1 MLSSKEKISKAVQ
14 LLLSSPPGEVDDVFN
29 DIRGIVNDDDAL
41 QEQIESVLAES
52 NMQQFLVVDVP
63 EKEGSKVL
71 LTPYNQVD
79 GNRYLDPNTRT
90 VFGFDHLRRIASE
103 PQEAAEEEE
112 DVDNER
118 PHEELRGLLQK
129 ELNSYVEGHYPEGAV
144 SVFSHEGSVV
154 SCIVSNRF
162 SPNNY
167 WNGSWRAVWSFNPE
181 TKQLNGSTKVR
192 VHYFEDGN
200 VQLDTQSDF
209 AADVPEPLDPAG
221 AARRVAK
228 LIRGYEA
235 EFQQGI
241 NDGYRQ
247 LADKTFKGL
256 RRALPVTCSKVD
268 WENIANYKLGG
279 EIVKAEQ

>member
-52 NMQQFLVVDVP
+52 NMQQFLVVEVP
-63 EKEGSKVL
+63 EKEGRKVL

-79 GNRYLDPNTRT
+79 GARYLDPNTRT
-90 VFGFDHLRRIASE
+90 VFGFDHLRRTASE
-103 PQEAAEEEE
+103 PQEAEGEEA
-112 DVDNER
+112 DSER

-129 ELNSYVEGHYPEGAV
+129 ELDSYVEGHYPEGAV
-144 SVFSHEGSVV
+144 SVFCHEGSVV